1 LWVETFAMSINRKI
15 GPEIKPIDDIH
26 LPEVSFYTLGNG
38 VPVYEVNTGT
48 QEAFKLEILTIGGR
62 LNESKKMVSR
72 ATASLIREA
81 TQDYSQKELAE
92 KLDYYGAALS
102 SKFNMDVTSLILFSL
117 NKHAASVIPV
127 IGSIYLRPE
136 FSEKELDKY
145 IQRNIQNLDIELT
158 KNDVLAY
165 REYTEQLFGKENIY
179 GYNSTADLYQNLTV
193 DDLKDHH
200 YTHYSLQNTV
210 IVLSGCITDEIR
222 DVLEMEFGSFKK
234 ISAISVYKD
243 VPTSIGQNK
252 VVLSGKGKVQ
262 DSIIIGRRLFNKQ
275 HPDYA
280 PIILANTILGGYFGS
295 RLMKVVREEK
305 GYTYNIGSYLDM
317 LKYDGFYYISTD
329 VAPEN
334 TEDTIN
340 EIYRQIDLLQKNLV
354 SDGELLMVKNY
365 ILGNI
370 LNMLDGPF
378 KVSSWVKTLV
388 THDVSLL
395 RGHEIIQ
402 ELQHIDGRKI
412 REIFRKYYQPSDVL
426 ELIVRS

>member
-1 LWVETFAMSINRKI
+1 MLVETFAMSINRKKV
-15 GPEIKPIDDIH
+15 PEIKPIDDIL
-26 LPEVSFYTLGNG
+26 LPEVSFYTLRNG

-48 QEAFKLEILTIGGR
+48 QKAFKLEILTIGGR

-72 ATASLIREA
+72 ATASLMLDA
-81 TQDYSQKELAE
+81 TQDFSQKELAE

-102 SKFNMDVTSLILFSL
+102 SKFNMDVTSLIVFSL
-117 NKHAASVIPV
+117 NKHAASVIP
-127 IGSIYLRPE
+127 IIASIYLRPE
-136 FSEKELDKY
+136 FSEEELDKY
-145 IQRNIQNLDIELT
+145 ILRNVQNLEIELT
-158 KNDVLAY
+158 KNDVFAY
-165 REYTEQLFGKENIY
+165 REFTERLYGKEHIY
-179 GYNSTADLYQNLTV
+179 GYNSIAELYQNLKV
-193 DDLKDHH
+193 DDLRDHH
-200 YTHYSLQNTV
+200 NTHYSLQNTV

-222 DVLEMEFGSFKK
+222 DILDAELGSFRK
-234 ISAISVYKD
+234 ISNLALYKD
-243 VPTSIGQNK
+243 LPGNNAQNK
-252 VVLSGKGKVQ
+252 IVLSGKGKVQ

-280 PIILANTILGGYFGS
+280 AVILANTILGGYFGS

-305 GYTYNIGSYLDM
+305 GYTYNIGSYMDI

-334 TEDTIN
+334 TQDTLH
-340 EIYRQIDLLQKNLV
+340 EIYRQIELLQRNKV
-354 SDGELLMVKNY
+354 SDSELMMVKNY

-378 KVSSWVKTLV
+378 KVSNWIKTLV

-402 ELQHIDGRKI
+402 ELQYIDEGKI
-412 REIFRKYYQPSDVL
+412 RDIFRMYYQPSDVI
-426 ELIVRS
+426 ELIVES